1 LAQLQGDTVHDY
13 KTFKAIHRDRMGQF
27 ERDADRHRLARLAMN
42 PNRNGGAMVRLSL
55 LVRSVLRLRNP
66 EPHGLDRGL
75 GAAADPKLGQDAGNV
90 VAGGL
95 LGNE

>member
-1 LAQLQGDTVHDY
+1 MHDY
-13 KTFKAIHRDRMGQF
+13 NLIKAIHRDRMAQF

-42 PNRNGGAMVRLSL
+42 SDRTGGALLRLAGV
-55 LVRSVLRLRNP
+55 VRSVLRLRNA

-75 GAAADPKLGQDAGNV
+75 SSASNPKLGQDAGNV